1 MSGLTPKYGMELERA
16 IGEAETVVVSHPY
29 LYSEVAKY
37 IGDKRLVYE
46 AQDVEY
52 KIKKEMLPANATTE
66 KLLQQIYDMEKECC
80 EKSEFIMT
88 CSEEDKESLCELY
101 DVAADKVIVVPNG
114 VDCSATK
121 FTAVEDRLGKKR
133 TMGLANEKIG
143 LFMGSWHQPNLEAC
157 EKIFEIAK
165 KCKDV
170 KFILMGSQCLYF
182 QNKKIPSNVGL
193 LGLVSEEEKNRVF
206 SVVDFALN
214 PMLSGSGT
222 NLKMFDYMSAGIPV
236 ITTEFGTRGIDD
248 KEVFDIASV
257 EEMPDVINNFD
268 LATYDEKTKQAREV
282 VEQVFDWKNIVNDM
296 AKKFS

>member
-1 MSGLTPKYGMELERA
+1 
-16 IGEAETVVVSHPY
+16 
-29 LYSEVAKY
+29 
-37 IGDKRLVYE
+37 
-46 AQDVEY
+46 
-52 KIKKEMLPANATTE
+52 
-66 KLLQQIYDMEKECC
+66 
-80 EKSEFIMT
+80 
-88 CSEEDKESLCELY
+88 
-101 DVAADKVIVVPNG
+101 
-114 VDCSATK
+114 
-121 FTAVEDRLGKKR
+121 
-133 TMGLANEKIG
+133 
-143 LFMGSWHQPNLEAC
+143 
-157 EKIFEIAK
+157 
-165 KCKDV
+165 
-170 KFILMGSQCLYF
+170 MGSQCLYF

-257 EEMPDVINNFD
+257 EEMPNVINNFD

-282 VEQVFDWKNIVNDM
+282 VEQVFDWKNIVSDM